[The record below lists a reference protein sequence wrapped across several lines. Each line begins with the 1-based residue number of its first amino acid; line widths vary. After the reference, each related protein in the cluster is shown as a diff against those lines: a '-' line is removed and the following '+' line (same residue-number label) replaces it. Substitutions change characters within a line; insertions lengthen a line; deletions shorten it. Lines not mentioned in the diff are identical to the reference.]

1 MRLCYPVSNTVRS
14 VSLGTVLGLESC
26 FVFAVCAFMNKAS
39 IILKIIQQ
47 KYQFKKNNYPVCELG
62 TVLLFNRF

>member
-1 MRLCYPVSNTVRS
+1 MEGHFETVLSCFEHSKISKSR
-14 VSLGTVLGLESC
+14 TVLGLESC

-47 KYQFKKNNYPVCELG
+47 NDQFKKNN
-62 TVLLFNRF
+62 